1 MQPYDPES
9 LARAIRRYVEDPDL
23 RLKHGVAARAW
34 VIREFR
40 PEGIWQA
47 VYEVYLEILEEKGIP
62 APDASI
68 ATIQAEKGLVALSH
82 DRTMSDQLGGQG
94 PDVKET
100 EAVNAGG
107 FEPSAGPS

>member
-62 APDASI
+62 APDTGI
-68 ATIQAEKGLVALSH
+68 ATPL
-82 DRTMSDQLGGQG
+82 
-94 PDVKET
+94 
-100 EAVNAGG
+100 
-107 FEPSAGPS
+107 AGPPKSVGVDSQQLAKTSG